1 MLGYRKTSTLQTEIV
16 DKSQEPMAKILTT
29 KMWNF
34 IINNFIEKNDS
45 LDVINDLEEYFE
57 YILYIWISGFSL
69 FKSLGQ
75 QPKYKFN

>member
-1 MLGYRKTSTLQTEIV
+1 MLGDRKTSTLQTEIV
-16 DKSQEPMAKILTT
+16 DKSQDPMAKILPT

-57 YILYIWISGFSL
+57 
-69 FKSLGQ
+69 
-75 QPKYKFN
+75 

>member
-45 LDVINDLEEYFE
+45 LDVINDLQEYFE
-57 YILYIWISGFSL
+57 
-69 FKSLGQ
+69 
-75 QPKYKFN
+75 